1 MDIYRRL
8 LQYIVPHKFR
18 LGMACL
24 CMLFCSLFSALV
36 SAVLYVI
43 FNGFI
48 NQGQVTIKDLPY
60 ISYFTGGSSVTFS
73 AMLIPFLV
81 VGFFLFRGI
90 FEFFSNY
97 LMSNVGLRAV
107 MQLRNDLYKHIAR
120 LDLDFYSKG
129 RTGDL
134 ISRIMNDVSYIQAS
148 ITDVVV
154 DLFKQPLTILFNIP
168 MAFYFGGKFGFI
180 SIAVFPIVT
189 IPIII
194 LGKRLRR
201 VTRQMQEKFS
211 DITSILEESFTGAR
225 IVKAFNMEGQEISK
239 FEAVN
244 MRVFNYFKKMLKVT
258 IVQRPLI
265 EVFGAFGAAFAIWFG
280 MKTLPADRFVAFIG
294 SMFMFYEPIKKLSK
308 VNSSIQQSIGAGS
321 RIFEI
326 IDIQSAIK
334 ERRDAVHFQGPVR
347 TVAFHNIEFHYS
359 EGKDILKGI
368 NFNVR
373 SGEVVAI
380 VGPSGAGKTTLV
392 NLIPRF
398 YDPQKGSISINGRDI
413 REFSVKSLRDQIG
426 LVTQETIL
434 FNDSVHGNIAYGKP
448 EASMEE
454 IRRAAE
460 MAYADTFIRELP
472 EQYETN
478 IGEKGNLLS
487 GGQKQRISIAR
498 AILKNPPILILDE
511 ATSQLDTESERE
523 VQTALENL
531 MQGKTVFVIA
541 HRLSTVQKADRI
553 LVLEDGGIVQ
563 EGTHDFLRGKE
574 GVYKRLYELQ

>member
-1 MDIYRRL
+1 
-8 LQYIVPHKFR
+8 
-18 LGMACL
+18 MACV

-48 NQGQVTIKDLPY
+48 NRGQVTIKDIPY
-60 ISYFTGGSSVTFS
+60 VNYFTGGDSFTFS
-73 AMLIPFLV
+73 ATLIPFLV

-97 LMSNVGLRAV
+97 LMSNVGLRAI
-107 MQLRNDLYKHIAR
+107 MHLRNDLYKHIAR

-168 MAFYFGGKFGFI
+168 MAFYFGGKFGFV
-180 SIAVFPIVT
+180 SIAVFPVVT
-189 IPIII
+189 VPIII
-194 LGKRLRR
+194 LGKRLRK
-201 VTRQMQEKFS
+201 VTRQMQEKFA
-211 DITSILEESFTGAR
+211 DITSIMEESFTGAR
-225 IVKAFNMEGQEISK
+225 IVKAFNMENHEISK

-258 IVQRPLI
+258 IVQKPLI
-265 EVFGAFGAAFAIWFG
+265 EILGAFGAAFAIWFG
-280 MKTLPADRFVAFIG
+280 MRTLPADRFVAFIG

-326 IDIQSAIK
+326 IDQIPAIQ
-334 ERRDAVHFQGPVR
+334 ERRDAVHFQGAVHS
-347 TVAFHNIEFHYS
+347 VAFHHVGFWYS
-359 EGKDILKGI
+359 EGKEILKGI
-368 NFNVR
+368 DFTVR

-398 YDPQKGSISINGRDI
+398 YDPQKGFVAVNGRDI

-434 FNDSVHGNIAYGKP
+434 FNDSIRGNISYGKP
-448 EASMEE
+448 EASEE
-454 IRRAAE
+454 DIRRAAE
-460 MAYADTFIRELP
+460 MAHADEFIRELP
-472 EQYETN
+472 EQYGTN

-523 VQTALENL
+523 VQKALENL

-553 LVLEDGGIVQ
+553 LVLEEGGIVQ

>member
-1 MDIYRRL
+1 
-8 LQYIVPHKFR
+8 
-18 LGMACL
+18 
-24 CMLFCSLFSALV
+24 
-36 SAVLYVI
+36 
-43 FNGFI
+43 
-48 NQGQVTIKDLPY
+48 
-60 ISYFTGGSSVTFS
+60 
-73 AMLIPFLV
+73 
-81 VGFFLFRGI
+81 
-90 FEFFSNY
+90 
-97 LMSNVGLRAV
+97 
-107 MQLRNDLYKHIAR
+107 
-120 LDLDFYSKG
+120 
-129 RTGDL
+129 
-134 ISRIMNDVSYIQAS
+134 
-148 ITDVVV
+148 
-154 DLFKQPLTILFNIP
+154 IP
-168 MAFYFGGKFGFI
+168 MAFYFGGKFGFV
-180 SIAVFPIVT
+180 SIAVFPVVT
-189 IPIII
+189 VPIII
-194 LGKRLRR
+194 LGKRLRK
-201 VTRQMQEKFS
+201 VTRQMQEKFA
-211 DITSILEESFTGAR
+211 DITSIMEESFTGAR
-225 IVKAFNMEGQEISK
+225 IVKAFNMENHEISK

-258 IVQRPLI
+258 IVQKPLI
-265 EVFGAFGAAFAIWFG
+265 EILGAFGAAFAIWFG
-280 MKTLPADRFVAFIG
+280 MRTLPADRFVAFIG

-326 IDIQSAIK
+326 IDQIPAIQ
-334 ERRDAVHFQGPVR
+334 ERRDAVHFQGAVHS
-347 TVAFHNIEFHYS
+347 VAFHHVGFWYS
-359 EGKDILKGI
+359 EGKEILKGI
-368 NFNVR
+368 DFTVR

-398 YDPQKGSISINGRDI
+398 YDPQKGFVAVNGRDI

-434 FNDSVHGNIAYGKP
+434 FNDSIRGNISYGKP
-448 EASMEE
+448 EASEE
-454 IRRAAE
+454 DIRRAAE
-460 MAYADTFIRELP
+460 MAHADEFIRELP
-472 EQYETN
+472 EQYGTN

-523 VQTALENL
+523 VQKALENL

-553 LVLEDGGIVQ
+553 LVLEEGGIVQ